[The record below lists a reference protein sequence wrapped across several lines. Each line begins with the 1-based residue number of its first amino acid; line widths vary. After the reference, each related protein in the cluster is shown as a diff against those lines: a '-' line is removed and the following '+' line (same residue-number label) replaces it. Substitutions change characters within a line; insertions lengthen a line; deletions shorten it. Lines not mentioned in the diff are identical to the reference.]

1 MLNGWKRDQN
11 NRRRVIVLLLIFVK
25 RLEYQ
30 EKVWFTGM
38 PYSARNFKNVN
49 DMRSP
54 PSLFITSRSY
64 NDLLNFV
71 NSTALLAGN
80 EKKNYNKILQEKMYV
95 KGKGENSSR
104 SGVNLSLLFRQQPYW
119 SAATRRQ
126 RRGALPQPQRSGPPD
141 AAPGGWHHHGLVQ
154 NFT

>member
-1 MLNGWKRDQN
+1 MVYWYLC
-11 NRRRVIVLLLIFVK
+11 LI
-25 RLEYQ
+25 
-30 EKVWFTGM
+30 
-38 PYSARNFKNVN
+38 YSVQDFKNVN
-49 DMRSP
+49 YMRSP
-54 PSLFITSRSY
+54 SSLLITSRSY

-80 EKKNYNKILQEKMYV
+80 EKKNDNKILREKMHV
-95 KGKGENSSR
+95 KGKGEYSSR